1 MVYMKRQTKNKVSLT
16 RLRKAFK
23 DCKLLSF
30 VEIDGVIVIK
40 VWVKQ
45 GIVTTFHI
53 NRLEDVDD
61 NTYKLVEYLKGLPT
75 YYREI
80 NI

>member
-1 MVYMKRQTKNKVSLT
+1 MKKISKGVNLT

-30 VEIDGVIVIK
+30 VEVDGVIVIK

-53 NRLEDVDD
+53 NRLEDVDE
-61 NTYKLVEYLKGLPT
+61 NTYNLVSYLKGLPA

>member
-1 MVYMKRQTKNKVSLT
+1 MKTTKTKKVSLT
-16 RLRKAFK
+16 RFRKAFK
-23 DCKLLSF
+23 DCKLISF
-30 VEIDGVIVIK
+30 VEVDGVIVIK
-40 VWVKQ
+40 VWVRQ

-53 NRLEDVDD
+53 NRLEDVDE
-61 NTYKLVEYLKGLPT
+61 NTYNLVEYLKGLPT

>member
-1 MVYMKRQTKNKVSLT
+1 MNIKTKKVSLT

-23 DCKLLSF
+23 DCKLYSF
-30 VEIDGVIVIK
+30 VEVDGVIVIK

-45 GIVTTFHI
+45 GIITTFHI

-61 NTYKLVEYLKGLPT
+61 NTCKLVEYLKGLPA

>member
-1 MVYMKRQTKNKVSLT
+1 MRTKTKNVSLT
-16 RLRKAFK
+16 RFRKAFK
-23 DCKLLSF
+23 DCKLYSF
-30 VEIDGVIVIK
+30 VEVDGVIVIK

-53 NRLEDVDD
+53 NRLEDVDE
-61 NTYKLVEYLKGLPT
+61 NTYNLVEYLKGLPA